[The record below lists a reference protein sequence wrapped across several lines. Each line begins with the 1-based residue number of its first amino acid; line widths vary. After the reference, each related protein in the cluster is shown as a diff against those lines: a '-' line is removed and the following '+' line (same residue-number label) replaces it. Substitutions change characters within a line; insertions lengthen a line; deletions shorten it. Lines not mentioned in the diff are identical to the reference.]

1 MRFKLSVFS
10 KSFYPNLFYLPY
22 LNHIWSSFSL
32 KTKIEFFGSKFF
44 FIVSRWGRAKFRK
57 FSKLEKLL
65 EREDFFGPKIYQIV
79 PSCPKGM
86 GIYCLSDFGSWRN
99 FFLSFLPR
107 DEKSNEICD
116 LCQYKIQLFPPYYG
130 CNLKK

>member
-32 KTKIEFFGSKFF
+32 KNKIEFFGSKFF

-57 FSKLEKLL
+57 FTKLEKLL
-65 EREDFFGPKIYQIV
+65 EREDFFGLKYTKLSQAAQKALEYTV
-79 PSCPKGM
+79 PVISVLEEIFSWVSCPGTKNPM
-86 GIYCLSDFGSWRN
+86 RFVTYANIEFYC
-99 FFLSFLPR
+99 FLLTMAV
-107 DEKSNEICD
+107 I
-116 LCQYKIQLFPPYYG
+116 
-130 CNLKK
+130 